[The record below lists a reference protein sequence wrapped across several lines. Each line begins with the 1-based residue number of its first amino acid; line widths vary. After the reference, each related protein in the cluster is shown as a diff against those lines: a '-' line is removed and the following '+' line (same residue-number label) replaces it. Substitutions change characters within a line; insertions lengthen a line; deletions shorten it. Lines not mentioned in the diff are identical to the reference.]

1 MKRYIL
7 VLLGCIYSIICL
19 AEDKVEICH
28 PDHNLNIAL
37 SCINRG
43 EFQSAADTLLLV
55 NNWQHCSTSSPDGVD
70 IIGDD
75 YFWYYYTYEMPDN
88 SDVEEDDN
96 MHLYGVVL
104 LNDSQIVRFL
114 EYIEAHPVP
123 DSIRTRLLL
132 YYQAQLERWLDLT
145 NKYGAPIDHFS
156 TLEVLKNYGGLFWVR
171 SKLNNSQNDIHAKLL
186 TDAGFFAYSR
196 GELFQTIFYLKQ
208 ANLLWNTIAPQEDS
222 IRSLGA
228 LGLGG
233 LYLVLGDYAQAEFY
247 LEQSITSTKP
257 DILALGHLLMGEL
270 YMNLG
275 NYTQSHLHLK
285 QAMQIAEKENDLMLY
300 ISALVR
306 AGYMAHKKNDDALL
320 NEYLPLLLD
329 TEGPSLQIKQHNRVI
344 ENIMFTHD
352 NSTTI
357 YDYTVILAHVKFK
370 DATSLERRISL
381 QYYTDH
387 NHRGYENML
396 GQYYLQTERYAQA
409 LSLLLNAKNEVEEI
423 RRVPFISI
431 ASEYSSILQNLIQ
444 VYLAMELPEKANPL
458 VRKSVSENKKNYI
471 NSVSFL
477 LERQREQYWEVLQQD
492 FEDLYPLFEYRY
504 YNRWHDLTELAYD
517 NELFTKG
524 LLLASTDAITRSIAE
539 SKDSTLIRQW
549 EELTQLRRYI
559 IALHDRN
566 SNSQA
571 LQEYEHRA
579 DSLEKII
586 TINSAA
592 YRENMRQW
600 GITWDS
606 VRAVLKPKQVA
617 IEFMRAPLNEDST
630 MYCALLLRHD
640 SDYPELI
647 PLFEEKQVTKLL
659 HTSTYEP
666 AKINKTYQFGLNGDT
681 LTRLIWGNILPYIHK
696 GEEIYI
702 SPTHLLHQIAIEH
715 LPYDETHTMNEVYS
729 IVRLS
734 STRELVLPE
743 KPIPHKKATLYGGID
758 YKEQTDATMAFNMKR
773 FARRDMSASQ
783 RGTQRQLHGK
793 AVDPLKGTQT
803 EVDTIESILKGQR
816 ITVKVYSDYSAC
828 EESVKGLSGQKQN
841 ILHFATHGKYVDTL
855 TTNDPLDR
863 CLLVFAGANRALTGG
878 KLREDVDDGLLSAKE
893 ISVLDFREADIVVMS
908 ACETGLGDVSGEGVF
923 GLQRAFKMA
932 GAQTILMAL
941 WQVDDNATQ
950 MLMTAFYRYYSKGI
964 SKREAF
970 RKAQQEVRNYTETKT
985 VPHYT
990 DEMSQEER
998 MANQGKIVAPKTVTE
1013 TITEKPYEAPYFW
1026 AGFILLD

>member
-1 MKRYIL
+1 MKRYLLIL
-7 VLLGCIYSIICL
+7 VGCIYSLVFL
-19 AEDKVEICH
+19 AEDQVFVCD
-28 PDHNLNIAL
+28 PDSNLNSAL

-43 EFQSAADTLLLV
+43 EFDSAIDTLQLV
-55 NNWQHCSTSSPDGVD
+55 NNWQFCA
-70 IIGDD
+70 IG
-75 YFWYYYTYEMPDN
+75 YYTYYK
-88 SDVEEDDN
+88 EDSYLD
-96 MHLYGVVL
+96 HPVVL
-104 LNDSQIVRFL
+104 LRNNQIIQFFEYL
-114 EYIEAHPVP
+114 ESHPI
-123 DSIRTRLLL
+123 SEEIKQQLLL
-132 YYQAQLERWLDLT
+132 YYQSQLEESFRDIWIYLLMQDTKECYRGLLWT
-145 NKYGAPIDHFS
+145 HTMLNNPKDNKY
-156 TLEVLKNYGGLFWVR
+156 
-171 SKLNNSQNDIHAKLL
+171 AKLL
-186 TDAGFFAYSR
+186 TDAGINAYEWEYYSEAIPYLTEAN
-196 GELFQTIFYLKQ
+196 ELWSTIV
-208 ANLLWNTIAPQEDS
+208 PQEDS
-222 IRSLGA
+222 IRQLVELCLGSI
-228 LGLGG
+228 
-233 LYLVLGDYAQAEFY
+233 YLRCGDYSKAELNLKQTISDSVHY
-247 LEQSITSTKP
+247 VAGI
-257 DILALGHLLMGEL
+257 GHLLLGEL

-275 NYTQSHLHLK
+275 DYKQSELHLQQAIRLGDSTIYK
-285 QAMQIAEKENDLMLY
+285 QALASASYMTYKKCRDSVFNHYFDDY
-300 ISALVR
+300 ISPIPSHIRNESYDHIYNIIL
-306 AGYMAHKKNDDALL
+306 KK
-320 NEYLPLLLD
+320 
-329 TEGPSLQIKQHNRVI
+329 
-344 ENIMFTHD
+344 HD
-352 NSTTI
+352 NSDVYLLAPI
-357 YDYTVILAHVKFK
+357 LDFYDSRNLIDESIIKYEKILASGIGSWTGDRYTAVKCSNLLGWHFYQSGLYIE
-370 DATSLERRISL
+370 SLNILLEGKLKAEITLDDSP
-381 QYYTDH
+381 H
-387 NHRGYENML
+387 F
-396 GQYYLQTERYAQA
+396 LQT
-409 LSLLLNAKNEVEEI
+409 
-423 RRVPFISI
+423 
-431 ASEYSSILQNLIQ
+431 SEYSGILRNLIR
-444 VYLAMELPEKANPL
+444 VYHAMELPQKAKPFL
-458 VRKSVSENKKNYI
+458 EECATISKRSYI

-492 FEDLYPLFEYRY
+492 FEDLYPFFEYRY
-504 YNRWHDLTELAYD
+504 YNRWPDLAELAYD

-793 AVDPLKGTQT
+793 AVDPLDGTQT

-816 ITVKVYSDYSAC
+816 ITVKVYSDFSAC

-863 CLLVFAGANRALTGG
+863 CMLVFAGANRALTGG